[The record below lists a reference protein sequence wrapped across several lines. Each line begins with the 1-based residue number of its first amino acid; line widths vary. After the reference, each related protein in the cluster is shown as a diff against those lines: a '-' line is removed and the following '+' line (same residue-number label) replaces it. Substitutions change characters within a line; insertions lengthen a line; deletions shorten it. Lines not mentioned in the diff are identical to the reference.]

1 MGRYVWLFFIKKNDK
16 IDEIVQVLN
25 NFYVAAGGQSV
36 MKKRKSTTTTVTKK
50 QQGEKKSK
58 KNNKE
63 IIVEDVDGGDDE
75 NECEKLEINE
85 KALLELCYYYEQSN
99 LSLRNCILSFHDQI
113 NESLN
118 IEFRFDFLSILKIP
132 KAINNLQKMF
142 DEIIKESYFFL
153 FFRKKN
159 EKKEANN
166 F

>member
-1 MGRYVWLFFIKKNDK
+1 MGRHVWCIFYQKNDK

-36 MKKRKSTTTTVTKK
+36 TKKRKALTTKK
-50 QQGEKKSK
+50 QGEKKPK
-58 KNNKE
+58 AKNNKE

-99 LSLRNCILSFHDQI
+99 LSLCNCILSFHDQI

-132 KAINNLQKMF
+132 KAINNVQKMF
-142 DEIIKESYFFL
+142 DKIIKES
-153 FFRKKN
+153 
-159 EKKEANN
+159 
-166 F
+166 

>member
-1 MGRYVWLFFIKKNDK
+1 MFGVFFIKKNDK

-25 NFYVAAGGQSV
+25 NFYVTAGGQSV
-36 MKKRKSTTTTVTKK
+36 TKKRKSTTTTTKK
-50 QQGEKKSK
+50 QQQQGEKKSK

-63 IIVEDVDGGDDE
+63 IIAEDVDGGDDE

-132 KAINNLQKMF
+132 KAINNVQKMF
-142 DEIIKESYFFL
+142 DEIIKES
-153 FFRKKN
+153 
-159 EKKEANN
+159 
-166 F
+166 